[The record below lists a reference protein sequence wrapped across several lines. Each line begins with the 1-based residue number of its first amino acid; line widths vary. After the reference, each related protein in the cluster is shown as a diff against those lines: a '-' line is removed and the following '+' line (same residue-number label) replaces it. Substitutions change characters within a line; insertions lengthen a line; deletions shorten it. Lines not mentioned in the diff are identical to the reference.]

1 LSLTDHQRQI
11 VEAGPDCRQLVIA
24 GPGTG
29 KTYCLI
35 ERLKHLINK
44 ENLQPGTEILVLSF
58 SVAAIQ
64 EVRKRL
70 REAVENGECDEY
82 VQFANIRTFDSFASH
97 FMLRINPDIVL
108 EGKDYDERI
117 RMASEM
123 IVSEEKARERLGI
136 YKHVLVDE
144 IQDLVG
150 IRARLTQ
157 LVLEN
162 CGGGITLLG
171 DPAQAIYEYLVKDT
185 EGPSSAQFIQWV
197 KERFRNLQVRDYLK
211 KNHRTATGSGLSRI
225 ANEGRDLLLEGNTE
239 KAFSHLR
246 GYISG
251 LNSIGRLNEPGI
263 QEQYRNPD
271 TAILCR
277 TNGQVL
283 CLARALQERK
293 IRFTIRRG
301 LEERIIPRWV
311 GRVFS
316 GLMSPSVQKTEFSD
330 RYAAR
335 VGEGGPP
342 AESAWETLKEAEG
355 GRSKRSIDISVLRHA
370 LLFESVL
377 IPPANNNGMDERVIL
392 SSIHRSKGR
401 EYERVIVVMP
411 DNPVVGLEELEGES
425 RVLFVALTRAKEE
438 LFSVSEK
445 GSRGFRLVNS
455 QNRWVRAFP
464 GNYGGGRFHGV
475 EIRNG
480 SDTDLYSFVSPK
492 VHEGLGGVRENQED
506 LWERVQLDM
515 DARLRLENVE
525 EGCPSYLVEVDLDG
539 KGTQVVFGAT
549 SKRFGWSLRDCIREI
564 QGGTPRK
571 YPDSIDGLWVKDI
584 CTEVGDLGN
593 DQVPREYRT
602 TGMWLGLRIEG
613 IGKCHW

>member
-1 LSLTDHQRQI
+1 LPLTGHQKQI
-11 VEAGPDCRQLVIA
+11 AESAHNTRQLVIA

-35 ERLKHLINK
+35 ERLKYLINK
-44 ENLQPGTEILVLSF
+44 EGLQPGTEILVLSF

-70 REAVENGECDEY
+70 REAVENRECDEY

-97 FMLRINPDIVL
+97 FMLRIDPDIVL

-117 RMASEM
+117 RMATEM
-123 IVSEEKARERLGI
+123 IVSDEQARERLGI

-162 CGGGITLLG
+162 CLGGFTLLG
-171 DPAQAIYEYLVKDT
+171 DPAQAIYDYLVKDT
-185 EGPSSAQFIQWV
+185 EGTSSAQFMQWV
-197 KERFRNLQVRDYLK
+197 KGRFGNLHVRDDLK
-211 KNHRTATGSGLSRI
+211 KNHRTATGNGLSRI

-239 KAFSHLR
+239 NAYKHLK
-246 GYISG
+246 GYMSG
-251 LNSIGRLNEPGI
+251 LENLGSLNEPGI
-263 QEQYRNPD
+263 QERYRNPG

-283 CLARALQERK
+283 CLARALQERN
-293 IRFTIRRG
+293 IGFTIRRG
-301 LEERIIPRWV
+301 LEERVIPRWV

-316 GLMSPSVQKTEFSD
+316 GLMSPSVQKAEFTE

-342 AESAWETLKEAEG
+342 TEDAWESLKEAEG
-355 GRSKRSIDISVLRHA
+355 GRSRRSIDISVLRHA

-377 IPPANNNGMDERVIL
+377 IPPANNNGIDGKVIL

-401 EYERVIVVMP
+401 EFGNVIVVMP
-411 DNPVVGLEELEGES
+411 DNPVVGQEELEGES

-438 LFSVSEK
+438 IFSMSEK
-445 GSRGFRLVNS
+445 GSRGFRLVDS
-455 QNRWVRAFP
+455 QNRWIRVFP
-464 GNYGGGRFHGV
+464 GDYGRLKFTGV
-475 EIRNG
+475 EIRNA
-480 SDTDLYSFVSPK
+480 SDTDLYSFVSTK
-492 VHEGLGGVRENQED
+492 VHEGLGGVKENQED
-506 LWERVQLDM
+506 LWERVQLGM
-515 DARLRLENVE
+515 NARLRLENVE
-525 EGCPSYLVEVDLDG
+525 GGCPSYLVEVDVDG
-539 KGTQVVFGAT
+539 KGIQVVFGAT

-564 QGGTPRK
+564 QGGTPSR
-571 YPDSIDGLWVKDI
+571 YPKSIDGLWVKDI

-593 DQVPREYRT
+593 DQAPREFRT